1 MKQPKRDKQRMKIVL
16 VTPRLAIGGA
26 ERLLIDIAKKLNR
39 ERYEVYWCA
48 LEPTNEI
55 VSSWEQE
62 ITAAGIPFRVLAS
75 DKRSPY
81 KIGRLWRLVKI
92 GFRFWRYLREI
103 RPDIMQTQL
112 FADLYRPIGR
122 LARVPIIIGV
132 EHNLDYDEPHLFQ
145 IIKKLC
151 HASADGV
158 IAVSEAVRQDVIKR
172 YSYTP
177 NKVIVIYDG
186 IDETKF
192 YRPLSVSKMHD
203 ARSPWRIGGAGRLV
217 PQKGFDI
224 LIKALA
230 KLPAEIK
237 WRCQI
242 AGAGPLQAELASL
255 IKNLNLEHKVSLIG
269 VHSDLRS
276 FFSRLDIFVIPS
288 CWEGLGLVAL
298 EAGAAGV
305 PVIASATGGLQEII
319 QHRYSGFLVDN
330 LQPETLAQALEYI
343 FIGDGAQELSIW
355 AKNWQKEV
363 MSRFTITQTA
373 CHYEEYYER
382 IIHEKS

>member
-1 MKQPKRDKQRMKIVL
+1 MKQPKRDKQRIKIVL
-16 VTPRLAIGGA
+16 ITPRLAIGGA
-26 ERLLIDIAKKLNR
+26 ERLLIDIAKQLNR

-48 LEPTNEI
+48 LEPTSDAA
-55 VSSWEQE
+55 SSWEQE

-203 ARSPWRIGGAGRLV
+203 ARSPWQMGGAGRLV

-343 FIGDGAQELSIW
+343 FIGDGAKELSIW

-363 MSRFTITQTA
+363 MSHFTITQTA

-382 IIHEKS
+382 IIHKKN

>member
-1 MKQPKRDKQRMKIVL
+1 MKQLKRDKQRIKIVL
-16 VTPRLAIGGA
+16 ITPRLAIGGA

-48 LEPTNEI
+48 LEPTNDAA
-55 VSSWEQE
+55 SSWEQE

-75 DKRSPY
+75 DKRSLY
-81 KIGRLWRLVKI
+81 KLGRLWRLVKI
-92 GFRFWRYLREI
+92 GFRLWRYLREI

-158 IAVSEAVRQDVIKR
+158 IAVSEAVRQDIIKR
-172 YSYTP
+172 YSYAS
-177 NKVIVIYDG
+177 NKVTVIYNG

-203 ARSPWRIGGAGRLV
+203 ARSPWQIGGAGRLV

-242 AGAGPLQAELASL
+242 AGAGPLQDEFASL

-382 IIHEKS
+382 IIHKKN

>member
-1 MKQPKRDKQRMKIVL
+1 MKQLKRDKQRIKIVL
-16 VTPRLAIGGA
+16 ITPRLAIGGA

-48 LEPTNEI
+48 LEPTNDAA
-55 VSSWEQE
+55 SSWEQE

-75 DKRSPY
+75 DKRSLY
-81 KIGRLWRLVKI
+81 KLGRLWRLVKI
-92 GFRFWRYLREI
+92 GFRLWRYLREI

-158 IAVSEAVRQDVIKR
+158 IAVSEAVRQDIIKR

-177 NKVIVIYDG
+177 NKVIVIYNG

-192 YRPLSVSKMHD
+192 YQPLSVSKMHD
-203 ARSPWRIGGAGRLV
+203 ARSPWQIGGAGRLV

-242 AGAGPLQAELASL
+242 AGAGPLQDEFASL

-382 IIHEKS
+382 IIHKKN